1 MDCLCGIVHILFAA
15 IMKWIKMTEVMD
27 FMQQDNLNAPDKIYY
42 PTQDEVK
49 LLQDILDFI
58 NLIMDVDAQWYCTA
72 TFEDLYIRL
81 RLGYQIE
88 ARWEKDG
95 ETFYTFA
102 WVKIRD
108 DMIDVYLGKS
118 QEEVAIKQVFKN
130 HHPFEY
136 GEYGVSSNN

>member
-1 MDCLCGIVHILFAA
+1 
-15 IMKWIKMTEVMD
+15 MD

-58 NLIMDVDAQWYCTA
+58 NLIMDVDAQWYCPA

-81 RLGYQIE
+81 RLGYLIE
-88 ARWEKDG
+88 ARWEKNG
-95 ETFYTFA
+95 ETFNTFT
-102 WVKIRD
+102 WVKIKD
-108 DMIDVYLGKS
+108 DMIDVYLGRS
-118 QEEVAIKQVFKN
+118 QEEIIIKQVFKN
-130 HHPFEY
+130 YHPFEY